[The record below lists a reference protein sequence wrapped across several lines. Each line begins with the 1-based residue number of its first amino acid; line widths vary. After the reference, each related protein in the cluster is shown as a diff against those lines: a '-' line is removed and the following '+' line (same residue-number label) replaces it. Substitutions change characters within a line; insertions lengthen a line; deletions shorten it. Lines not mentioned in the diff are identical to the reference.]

1 MRHLKQSIQRY
12 QMALKKEITKDN
24 RSFLTENSD
33 EILSLFVVI
42 ITTLVLG
49 YQALM
54 KHELTMSTEMAMLI
68 LGFVFG
74 KKAC

>member
-1 MRHLKQSIQRY
+1 
-12 QMALKKEITKDN
+12 MALKKEITKDN